1 MSMFD
6 SKEKAFTQSRA
17 AMSTEKWYQKT
28 WGVVLLIILF
38 FPIGLAV
45 MWRHA
50 SWKVTTKALI
60 TGFFAL
66 AVLWGP
72 DKNVENAGIEQ
83 GATDQVV
90 TEAEEGVETESND
103 ASDQSLLKAKQ
114 DSIAEVQKEQEKKNC
129 IADADDFYRELQG
142 MHAEL
147 QSFRKT
153 KDFKVYGFGRGGDYY
168 PWLERIG
175 KMKDDPRNRCC
186 LIHKNCVAGELEM
199 LGMEYASEEGRD
211 TDYTIQTSMLFSD
224 GESRSSNVAP
234 KSTSASKPQVTT
246 ASTSREWY
254 EGGTL
259 HKATIARWKTSTER
273 NKLATC
279 GDFMAAYDKS
289 VSMTEL
295 LARAVALKSCIDVAT
310 DGLDYTNS
318 LEVSTMAALCIQEL
332 DY

>member
-1 MSMFD
+1 M
-6 SKEKAFTQSRA
+6 Q
-17 AMSTEKWYQKT
+17 
-28 WGVVLLIILF
+28 
-38 FPIGLAV
+38 
-45 MWRHA
+45 
-50 SWKVTTKALI
+50 VTS
-60 TGFFAL
+60 
-66 AVLWGP
+66 P
-72 DKNVENAGIEQ
+72 P
-83 GATDQVV
+83 
-90 TEAEEGVETESND
+90 
-103 ASDQSLLKAKQ
+103 LKAKQ
-114 DSIAEVQKEQEKKNC
+114 DSNHEVQKEQEKKKC
-129 IADADDFYRELQG
+129 IADAEDFYRELQS
-142 MHAEL
+142 MYTEL

-153 KDFKVYGFGRGGDYY
+153 KDFKFYGFGRGGDYY

-186 LIHKNCVAGELEM
+186 LIHKNCVAGILEM

-211 TDYTIQTSMLFSD
+211 TDYTVQTSMLFSD
-224 GESRSSNVAP
+224 GESRYSNIAP
-234 KSTSASKPQVTT
+234 KSTSTSASKVTT
-246 ASTSREWY
+246 SSTSQEWY

-289 VSMTEL
+289 VSMNEL

-310 DGLDYTNS
+310 DGLDYTNN

>member
-1 MSMFD
+1 M
-6 SKEKAFTQSRA
+6 R
-17 AMSTEKWYQKT
+17 TEKWYQKT
-28 WGVVLLIILF
+28 WGVILLITLF

-50 SWKVTTKALI
+50 SWRVTTKALI

-66 AVLWGP
+66 AVLWRP
-72 DKNVENAGIEQ
+72 DKNVESAGIEQ
-83 GATDQVV
+83 KAVNQVV
-90 TEAEEGVETESND
+90 TEAEEGVEADSND
-103 ASDQSLLKAKQ
+103 ASEQSPLKAKR
-114 DSIAEVQKEQEKKNC
+114 DSIAAMQEEQEKKEC
-129 IADADDFYRELQG
+129 IADATDFYRELQS
-142 MHAEL
+142 MHTEL

-153 KDFKVYGFGRGGDYY
+153 KDFKLYGFGRGGAYY

-175 KMKDDPRNRCC
+175 KMKNDPRNRCC
-186 LIHKNCVAGELEM
+186 LTHNNCVAGELEM

-224 GESRSSNVAP
+224 RESRSSNIAP
-234 KSTSASKPQVTT
+234 KSTST
-246 ASTSREWY
+246 STSKVTSSASQEWY

-279 GDFMAAYDKS
+279 GDFMAVYDKS

>member
-1 MSMFD
+1 
-6 SKEKAFTQSRA
+6 
-17 AMSTEKWYQKT
+17 MSTPKWYKKT
-28 WGVVLLIILF
+28 WAIVLLIIVF
-38 FPIGLAV
+38 FPIGLV
-45 MWRHA
+45 LMWRHA
-50 SWKVTTKALI
+50 SWSTTTKAVI
-60 TGFFAL
+60 TGLFAL
-66 AVLWGP
+66 ALVSSP
-72 DKNVENAGIEQ
+72 DRDDEGLGIDQ
-83 GATDQVV
+83 KATDQLDS
-90 TEAEEGVETESND
+90 EAEEDVETDSND
-103 ASDQSLLKAKQ
+103 ASDQTLLKAEQAKQ
-114 DSIAEVQKEQEKKNC
+114 DSIAEVQKEQEKKKC
-129 IADADDFYRELQG
+129 IADAEDFYRELQG
-142 MHAEL
+142 MHTEL

-153 KDFKVYGFGRGGDYY
+153 KDFKFYGFGRGGDYY
-168 PWLERIG
+168 SWLERIG

-186 LIHKNCVAGELEM
+186 LIHKNCLAGELEM

-224 GESRSSNVAP
+224 GESQSSNVAP
-234 KSTSASKPQVTT
+234 KSTSTSRPQVTK
-246 ASTSREWY
+246 ASTSQEWY

-289 VSMTEL
+289 VSMSEL
-295 LARAVALKSCIDVAT
+295 LAGAVALKSCIDVAT

>member
-1 MSMFD
+1 
-6 SKEKAFTQSRA
+6 
-17 AMSTEKWYQKT
+17 MSTEKWYQKT

-66 AVLWGP
+66 AVLWSP
-72 DKNVENAGIEQ
+72 DKNVESAGIEQ
-83 GATDQVV
+83 EAADQVV
-90 TEAEEGVETESND
+90 NEAEGGFETGSNG

-114 DSIAEVQKEQEKKNC
+114 DSIAAVQEEQEKKKC
-129 IADADDFYRELQG
+129 ITDAADFYRELQS
-142 MHAEL
+142 MHTEL

-153 KDFKVYGFGRGGDYY
+153 KDFKFYGFARGGAYY

-175 KMKDDPRNRCC
+175 KMRNDPRDRCC
-186 LIHKNCVAGELEM
+186 LIHKNCVAGDLEM

-211 TDYTIQTSMLFSD
+211 TDYTIRTSMLFSD
-224 GESRSSNVAP
+224 GQSRSSNVSP
-234 KSTSASKPQVTT
+234 KSTSTSTPKVTT
-246 ASTSREWY
+246 SSTSQEWY

-279 GDFMAAYDKS
+279 GDFMAVYDKS

-295 LARAVALKSCIDVAT
+295 LARSVALKSCIDVAT

-332 DY
+332 GY